1 MFTTIQAS
9 DTMAFADKLFETV
22 KGVAK
27 VALQSRPCSRFKGRA
42 EGRRLIIMANG
53 PSLSQT
59 IADSADELK
68 STPTMAVNFAA
79 IAPEFTS
86 LKPRYYVL
94 ADPHFFT
101 GPADDTNLSRLRT
114 NLAAVDWPMT
124 LFVPVKY
131 GKQART
137 LYGNIDIATFNSV
150 GVEGFAPLCHAAFRA
165 GMAMPRPR
173 NVLIPSL
180 MLAIAMGYAEIVVVG
195 ADHTW
200 MQTLSVT
207 DDNEVVSVQPHFY
220 NDGKDEQARVRHEY
234 RNYRLHQI
242 VESFAVAFKSYHDI
256 ANFAA
261 SRGVSI
267 INATPGSFIDAFPRG
282 SLSGAK

>member
-1 MFTTIQAS
+1 MSTSRPSTPSAS
-9 DTMAFADKLFETV
+9 R
-22 KGVAK
+22 G
-27 VALQSRPCSRFKGRA
+27 SRPCA
-42 EGRRLIIMANG
+42 MQ
-53 PSLSQT
+53 PS
-59 IADSADELK
+59 
-68 STPTMAVNFAA
+68 
-79 IAPEFTS
+79 AP
-86 LKPRYYVL
+86 
-94 ADPHFFT
+94 
-101 GPADDTNLSRLRT
+101 
-114 NLAAVDWPMT
+114 
-124 LFVPVKY
+124 
-131 GKQART
+131 
-137 LYGNIDIATFNSV
+137 
-150 GVEGFAPLCHAAFRA
+150 

-220 NDGKDEQARVRHEY
+220 NDGKEEQARVRHEY

-256 ANFAA
+256 ANFAT